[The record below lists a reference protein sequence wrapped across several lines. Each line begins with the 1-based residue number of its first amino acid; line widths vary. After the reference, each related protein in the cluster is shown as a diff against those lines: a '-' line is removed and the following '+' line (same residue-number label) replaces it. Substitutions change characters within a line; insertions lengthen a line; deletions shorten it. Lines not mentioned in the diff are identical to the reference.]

1 MVRPEVLEVIAPD
14 EDRPG
19 CRLPARVVGIS
30 FMGNHTRITLETA
43 AGALVVHRA
52 HQSGAMDD
60 PRSPGVG
67 EEACVWWATERST
80 ILAPKPG
87 GEH

>member
-1 MVRPEVLEVIAPD
+1 
-14 EDRPG
+14 
-19 CRLPARVVGIS
+19 VGIS

-60 PRSPGVG
+60 PQTPGIG
-67 EEACVWWATERST
+67 EEACVWWATERSM
-80 ILAPKPG
+80 ILTSQP
-87 GEH
+87 